1 MAGSHLTEKVLETVF
16 REFQSELY
24 NFTKI
29 SSIKEFMR
37 IFDQDKD
44 GKLSPDEQ
52 ISIFSFIKE
61 RLELIANNCLHLQQ
75 YVKFEALMTE
85 VRKLEENI
93 ALWQDRLRE
102 RVHRQQLKSYRN

>member
-1 MAGSHLTEKVLETVF
+1 
-16 REFQSELY
+16 
-24 NFTKI
+24 
-29 SSIKEFMR
+29 MR

-75 YVKFEALMTE
+75 YVKYEALMTE

-93 ALWQDRLRE
+93 ACWQDHLRD
-102 RVHRQQLKSYRN
+102 RVHRNQLKSYRN

>member
-1 MAGSHLTEKVLETVF
+1 MAGSHLTEKVLELVF
-16 REFQSELY
+16 REFQSSLY

-52 ISIFSFIKE
+52 ISIFAFIKE

-75 YVKFEALMTE
+75 YVKF
-85 VRKLEENI
+85 
-93 ALWQDRLRE
+93 
-102 RVHRQQLKSYRN
+102 